1 MEVQM
6 STETTVNGADFVS
19 GQPIDNPF
27 LPWKPGT
34 TFTYTNADNTVIDT
48 ETVLSKTTKIAGVDT
63 TVVLDEV
70 KDANTGQVLEHTLD
84 HYAQDTKGNV
94 WYFGEESKEFENGKL
109 VSKDSWKAGIQ
120 GAEPGIIMEAHLQV
134 GDSYDQE
141 NAPGV
146 GNSPHIAQD
155 HAEVT
160 SLDGSATVPAGHFT
174 NLLVTLE
181 TSPLEPGAAENKY
194 YSAGIGEVFGN
205 DLVTGEQERL
215 VSVSTGPILAASP
228 AQDSSLTQPTSATL
242 HMTQAMASFGA
253 SSSGLE
259 EAVSMTPNDPHTG
272 HLVSSNGH
280 HP

>member
-1 MEVQM
+1 M

-19 GQPIDNPF
+19 GQSIDNPF

-84 HYAQDTKGNV
+84 HYAQDTNGNV

-120 GAEPGIIMEAHLQV
+120 GAEPGIIMEARPQV

-160 SLDGSATVPAGHFT
+160 SLAGSATVPAGHFT

-215 VSVSTGPILAASP
+215 VSVSPGPVVAASP
-228 AQDSSLTQPTSATL
+228 AQDSSQTQPTSTF
-242 HMTQAMASFGA
+242 HMAQAMASFGA
-253 SSSGLE
+253 SSSGVG
-259 EAVSMTPNDPHTG
+259 ATVIMPQNDQQAA
-272 HLVSSNGH
+272 HLVSSHGH

>member
-1 MEVQM
+1 MEAEM
-6 STETTVNGADFVS
+6 SPETTVNGADFVS

-84 HYAQDTKGNV
+84 HYAQDTNGNV

-120 GAEPGIIMEAHLQV
+120 GAEPGIIMEARPQV

-160 SLDGSATVPAGHFT
+160 SLAGSATVPAGHFT

-194 YSAGIGEVFGN
+194 YSGGIGEVFGN

-215 VSVSTGPILAASP
+215 LSVSPGPAVAASP
-228 AQDSSLTQPTSATL
+228 AQDSSQTQPTSAF
-242 HMTQAMASFGA
+242 HMAQAMASFGA
-253 SSSGLE
+253 SSSGLG
-259 EAVSMTPNDPHTG
+259 ATVIMPQNDQQAE
-272 HLVSSNGH
+272 HLVSSHGH

>member
-1 MEVQM
+1 MEVEM
-6 STETTVNGADFVS
+6 SNETTVNGADFVS
-19 GQPIDNPF
+19 GQSIDNPF

-84 HYAQDTKGNV
+84 HYAQDTNGNV

-120 GAEPGIIMEAHLQV
+120 GAEPGIIMEARPQV

-160 SLDGSATVPAGHFT
+160 SLAGSATVPAGHFT

-215 VSVSTGPILAASP
+215 VSVSPGPVVAASP
-228 AQDSSLTQPTSATL
+228 AQDSSQTQPTSAF
-242 HMTQAMASFGA
+242 HMAQAMASFGA
-253 SSSGLE
+253 SSSGLG
-259 EAVSMTPNDPHTG
+259 ATVIMLQNDQQAE
-272 HLVSSNGH
+272 HLVSSHGH

>member
-1 MEVQM
+1 M

-19 GQPIDNPF
+19 GQSIDNPF

-70 KDANTGQVLEHTLD
+70 KDAKTGQVLEHTLD
-84 HYAQDTKGNV
+84 HYAQDTNGNV

-120 GAEPGIIMEAHLQV
+120 GAEPGIIMEARPQV

-160 SLDGSATVPAGHFT
+160 SLAGSATVPAGHFT

-215 VSVSTGPILAASP
+215 VSVSPGPVVAASP
-228 AQDSSLTQPTSATL
+228 AQDSSQTQPTSAF
-242 HMTQAMASFGA
+242 HMAQAMASFGA
-253 SSSGLE
+253 SSSGLG
-259 EAVSMTPNDPHTG
+259 ATVIMPQNDQQAE
-272 HLVSSNGH
+272 HLVSSHGH

>member
-1 MEVQM
+1 MEVEM

-19 GQPIDNPF
+19 GQSIDNPF

-84 HYAQDTKGNV
+84 HYAQDTNGNV

-120 GAEPGIIMEAHLQV
+120 GAEPGIIMEARPQV

-160 SLDGSATVPAGHFT
+160 SLAGSATVPAGHFT

-215 VSVSTGPILAASP
+215 VSVSPGPVVAASP
-228 AQDSSLTQPTSATL
+228 AQDSSQTQPTSAF
-242 HMTQAMASFGA
+242 HMAQAMASFGA
-253 SSSGLE
+253 SSSGLG
-259 EAVSMTPNDPHTG
+259 ATVIMLQNDQQAE
-272 HLVSSNGH
+272 HLVSSHGH

>member
-1 MEVQM
+1 L
-6 STETTVNGADFVS
+6 S
-19 GQPIDNPF
+19 QPCCLQPCSARRF
-27 LPWKPGT
+27 LPPS
-34 TFTYTNADNTVIDT
+34 I
-48 ETVLSKTTKIAGVDT
+48 KIAGVDT

-84 HYAQDTKGNV
+84 HYAQDTNGNV

-120 GAEPGIIMEAHLQV
+120 GAEPGIIMEARPQV

-160 SLDGSATVPAGHFT
+160 SLAGSATVPAGHFT

-215 VSVSTGPILAASP
+215 VSVSPGPVVAASP
-228 AQDSSLTQPTSATL
+228 AQDSSQTQPTSAF
-242 HMTQAMASFGA
+242 HMAQAMASFGA
-253 SSSGLE
+253 SSSGLG
-259 EAVSMTPNDPHTG
+259 ATVIMPQNDQQAE
-272 HLVSSNGH
+272 HLVSSHGH

>member
-1 MEVQM
+1 M

-19 GQPIDNPF
+19 GQSIDNPF

-84 HYAQDTKGNV
+84 HYAQDTNGNV

-120 GAEPGIIMEAHLQV
+120 GAEPGIIMEARPQV

-160 SLDGSATVPAGHFT
+160 SLAGSATVPAGHFT

-215 VSVSTGPILAASP
+215 VSVSPGPVVAASP
-228 AQDSSLTQPTSATL
+228 AQDSSQTQPTSAF
-242 HMTQAMASFGA
+242 HMAQAMASFGA
-253 SSSGLE
+253 SSSGLG
-259 EAVSMTPNDPHTG
+259 ATVIMLQNDQQAE
-272 HLVSSNGH
+272 HLVSSHGH

>member
-1 MEVQM
+1 M

-19 GQPIDNPF
+19 GQSIDNPF

-70 KDANTGQVLEHTLD
+70 KDAKTGQVLEHTLD
-84 HYAQDTKGNV
+84 HYAQDTNGNV

-120 GAEPGIIMEAHLQV
+120 GAEPGIIMEARPQV

-160 SLDGSATVPAGHFT
+160 SLAGSATVPAGHFT

-215 VSVSTGPILAASP
+215 VSVSPGPVVAASP
-228 AQDSSLTQPTSATL
+228 AQDSSQTQPTSAF
-242 HMTQAMASFGA
+242 HMAQAMASFGA
-253 SSSGLE
+253 SSSGLG
-259 EAVSMTPNDPHTG
+259 ATVIMPQNDQQAE
-272 HLVSSNGH
+272 HLVSSRGH

>member
-1 MEVQM
+1 M

-19 GQPIDNPF
+19 GQSIDNPF

-84 HYAQDTKGNV
+84 HYAQDTNGNV

-120 GAEPGIIMEAHLQV
+120 GAEPGIIMEARPQV

-160 SLDGSATVPAGHFT
+160 SLAGSATVPAGHFT

-215 VSVSTGPILAASP
+215 VSVSPGPVVAASP
-228 AQDSSLTQPTSATL
+228 AQDSSQTQPTSTF
-242 HMTQAMASFGA
+242 HMAQAMASFGA
-253 SSSGLE
+253 SSSGLG
-259 EAVSMTPNDPHTG
+259 ATVIMPQNDQQAE
-272 HLVSSNGH
+272 HLVSSHGH

>member
-1 MEVQM
+1 M
-6 STETTVNGADFVS
+6 SPETTVNGADFVS
-19 GQPIDNPF
+19 GQSIDNPF

-70 KDANTGQVLEHTLD
+70 KDAKTGQVLEHTLD
-84 HYAQDTKGNV
+84 HYAQDTNGNV

-120 GAEPGIIMEAHLQV
+120 GAEPGIIMEARPQV

-160 SLDGSATVPAGHFT
+160 SLAGSATVPAGHFT

-215 VSVSTGPILAASP
+215 VSVSPGPVVAASP
-228 AQDSSLTQPTSATL
+228 AQDSSQTQPTSAF
-242 HMTQAMASFGA
+242 HMAQAMASFGA
-253 SSSGLE
+253 SSSGLG
-259 EAVSMTPNDPHTG
+259 ATVIMPQNDQQAE
-272 HLVSSNGH
+272 HLVSSHGH

>member
-1 MEVQM
+1 M

-19 GQPIDNPF
+19 GQSIDNPF

-84 HYAQDTKGNV
+84 HYAQDTNGNV

-120 GAEPGIIMEAHLQV
+120 GAEPGIIMEARPQV

-160 SLDGSATVPAGHFT
+160 SLAGSATVPAGHFT

-215 VSVSTGPILAASP
+215 VSVSPGPVVAASP
-228 AQDSSLTQPTSATL
+228 AQDSSQTQPTSAF
-242 HMTQAMASFGA
+242 HMAQAMASFGA
-253 SSSGLE
+253 SSSGLG
-259 EAVSMTPNDPHTG
+259 ATVIMPQNDQQAE
-272 HLVSSNGH
+272 HLVSSHGH

>member
-1 MEVQM
+1 M

-48 ETVLSKTTKIAGVDT
+48 ETVLSKTTKIAGVET
-63 TVVLDEV
+63 TVVRDEV

-84 HYAQDTKGNV
+84 HYAQDTNGNV

-120 GAEPGIIMEAHLQV
+120 GAEPGIIMEAHPQV

-160 SLDGSATVPAGHFT
+160 SLAGSATVPAGHFT

-215 VSVSTGPILAASP
+215 LSVSLRPAVAASP
-228 AQDSSLTQPTSATL
+228 ARDSSQTQPTSAS
-242 HMTQAMASFGA
+242 HMVQAMASFGA
-253 SSSGLE
+253 NSSGLG
-259 EAVSMTPNDPHTG
+259 ATVIMPQNDQQAE
-272 HLVSSNGH
+272 HLVSSHGH

>member
-1 MEVQM
+1 MEVEM

-19 GQPIDNPF
+19 GQSIDNPF

-84 HYAQDTKGNV
+84 HYAQDTNGNV

-120 GAEPGIIMEAHLQV
+120 GAEPGIIMEARPQV

-160 SLDGSATVPAGHFT
+160 SLAGSATVPAGHFT

-215 VSVSTGPILAASP
+215 VSVSPGPVVAASP
-228 AQDSSLTQPTSATL
+228 AQDSSQTQPTSAF
-242 HMTQAMASFGA
+242 HMAQAMASFGA
-253 SSSGLE
+253 SSSGLG
-259 EAVSMTPNDPHTG
+259 ATVIMPQNDQQAE
-272 HLVSSNGH
+272 HLVSSHGH

>member
-1 MEVQM
+1 M

-19 GQPIDNPF
+19 GQSIDNPF

-84 HYAQDTKGNV
+84 HYAQDTNGNV

-120 GAEPGIIMEAHLQV
+120 GAEPGIIMEAHPQV

-160 SLDGSATVPAGHFT
+160 SLAGSATVPAGHFT

-215 VSVSTGPILAASP
+215 VSVSPGPVVAASP
-228 AQDSSLTQPTSATL
+228 AQDSSQTQPTSAF
-242 HMTQAMASFGA
+242 HMAQAMASFGA
-253 SSSGLE
+253 SSSGLG
-259 EAVSMTPNDPHTG
+259 ATVIMPQNDQQAE
-272 HLVSSNGH
+272 HLVSSHGH